1 MFLLNSGVDKVAV
14 FFSGNLLGD
23 TVRVYEVVVGPEL
36 CVGGGVVPLLGFN
49 WSRPRNIQC
58 LIK

>member
-36 CVGGGVVPLLGFN
+36 CVGGGWFPCLASIGLGLEIY
-49 WSRPRNIQC
+49 SV
-58 LIK
+58 